1 MSEETIKIGTV
12 LDIGES
18 QKSIKELRDDIK
30 ITKENLEDLN
40 IGTEEYNETLKSLNE
55 SQKELDVLMN
65 QAANK
70 TFSSVQNATDGI
82 IGGFQALQGIMALTG
97 GENEKLVNTL
107 VKLQAVSSI
116 ASGFKS
122 FTSAIQ
128 ASSTA
133 MKIFNITVLANPIMA
148 LVASIIAVVAALAYF
163 ADAAAESASGV
174 AELNKEEE
182 RYNKTLEAN
191 SAEQEYNI
199 RMMEARGAASKDLIK
214 SNIEFTNKEIQL
226 AEIRNDSIY
235 NEIKLLREKTK
246 WYTFGLG
253 AEDRRLAK
261 LEEMYE
267 NSNEGLAKLYEK
279 QKRLNQDMT
288 INSIEEET
296 KQEKDLEESNKRKQ
310 KETKDHNDKMVK
322 EAEDYQKRKE
332 KLLEDFNKSEEA
344 LINQSNKRNRELEE
358 EQLETNL
365 EKINYFNE
373 RKLEAFI
380 EVNKKEREIFEAGE
394 ISADDG
400 AGEIEYKIQLNKEL
414 LALREKLMAEDDKL
428 FDAENER
435 FEKQKEMEAERQ
447 EIKLEYQQALL
458 EIEEYKEEQRLKEDE
473 LDLIK
478 LEKEREDKIAA
489 IEDLETKLSMKDLE
503 IEKERELLDEYAKLT
518 QERINIDNKYTQK
531 KKKVEDKKKQIEQAG
546 MKNTAM
552 VLGNIGQMFADH
564 TAAHKALS
572 AASTLI
578 DTYASATSAYRYMAK
593 IGGPVAGAVAAAA
606 AVASGLA
613 NVKAIMSADVE
624 GSSSNSGGLPSVQ
637 EPQYIEPIEVQE
649 QYVKMDNNDLDVINN
664 TNQKVYVVES
674 DITNTQNRVK
684 VNESEATF

>member
-65 QAANK
+65 QAANN
-70 TFSSVQNATDGI
+70 TFSSVQNATDGM

-97 GENEKLVNTL
+97 GENEKLVSTL

-133 MKIFNITVLANPIMA
+133 MKIFNITILANPIMA

-199 RMMEARGAASKDLIK
+199 RMMKARGAASKDLIK

-235 NEIKLLREKTK
+235 NEIKLLKEKTK

-400 AGEIEYKIQLNKEL
+400 AEEIEYKIQLNKEL

-435 FEKQKEMEAERQ
+435 FKKQKEMEAERQ
-447 EIKLEYQQALL
+447 EIKLEYQQALI

-613 NVKAIMSADVE
+613 NVKAIMAADVE
-624 GSSSNSGGLPSVQ
+624 GSSSNSGSLPSVQ

-674 DITNTQNRVK
+674 DITNTQSRVK